1 MVVLTIFLK
10 NTVLLNNPKFQKGI
24 SITSNGSPLIFL
36 IYIRHQMKWAL
47 QVVTPFILS
56 KIKLDSLTKKEFTG
70 KTCYIQNNDITKF
83 MYTLGCPKA
92 PPPPSQDTTLLSTWL
107 TGCSAIKSI
116 AKFLFTCKKEGN
128 FQTSSSL
135 KQKAIAICCL
145 LRQFHYSVL
154 TSCCLGFLSTPPPT
168 LRLCYKPD
176 QWTIH

>member
-24 SITSNGSPLIFL
+24 SITSNGSPLFFL

-116 AKFLFTCKKEGN
+116 AKFLFTCKKKRETFRHHPHSN
-128 FQTSSSL
+128 RKQLLFAASSGS
-135 KQKAIAICCL
+135 
-145 LRQFHYSVL
+145 
-154 TSCCLGFLSTPPPT
+154 STT
-168 LRLCYKPD
+168 AFW
-176 QWTIH
+176 QVAA